1 MNENANAVVARFR
14 ELQLDTNEPKWSS
27 WVLNRF
33 FEKTLSDGSLR
44 DVYEGLNTALKV
56 YAVKLTTTVATLI
69 KEVVVQGFTQH
80 RSTYDS
86 MTWSW
91 ANSELSN
98 GASAAQCYLFLLA
111 LPSEAK
117 ERHTSKRRRTRY
129 RMTWRSRKFSG
140 SYLPSDI
147 WEERRETRAVF

>member
-111 LPSEAK
+111 LPSEAATPQSIVAIFGGLQG
-117 ERHTSKRRRTRY
+117 TSYQQEAQNT
-129 RMTWRSRKFSG
+129 
-140 SYLPSDI
+140 LSDDL
-147 WEERRETRAVF
+147 EKPEVQRLLSSK